1 MPAPILHIDVRA
13 THWPTLPEGAQI
25 PLCPCDG
32 DQPHDHYT
40 TDATKVTC
48 QACRD
53 ELEARWM
60 KADREREKRVERGE
74 ECPGCGRRE
83 QASRVAGEHMETVW
97 NVCGSCNHTWAD
109 WNAGYGEWRRLRDAQ
124 RSAA

>member
-53 ELEARWM
+53 APPSESKRITRAIVLDDGPVECQVF
-60 KADREREKRVERGE
+60 DR
-74 ECPGCGRRE
+74 
-83 QASRVAGEHMETVW
+83 S
-97 NVCGSCNHTWAD
+97 
-109 WNAGYGEWRRLRDAQ
+109 RLRAGNRITGRAVIEEPASSTLLRAGDVASVSEWGHLLIEL
-124 RSAA
+124 REDE